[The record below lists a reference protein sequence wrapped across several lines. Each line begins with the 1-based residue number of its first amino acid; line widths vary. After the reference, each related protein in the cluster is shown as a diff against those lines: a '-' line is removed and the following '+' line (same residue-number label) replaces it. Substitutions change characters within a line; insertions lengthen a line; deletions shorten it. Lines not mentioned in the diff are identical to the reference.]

1 MADSIDEMASHLP
14 ESVVFA
20 LRKDANIANLP
31 EGARWL
37 AGLVDGTA
45 SAGVI
50 AGKSRMPETQALAGL
65 LYLAQI
71 GALDVVQAPQGW
83 TVGGPMPTTAAEP
96 ARQTESGDSLR
107 EEALAAERASHPADA
122 LALVDRAISQS
133 PNRADLH
140 ALRARMIAGVGGD
153 PKVAASHALRAA
165 QLESGNTS
173 YRDMAREYASRAG
186 LPAPDL
192 SATPQKMRGSEPPR
206 VKPTTRNSLLPRDAR
221 GWTVAGA
228 AVGLVALVAAWNVWY
243 FALRTAGD
251 HPRALDPKAFSAIVP
266 LDRLQIFGGT
276 AYGSVTVAWD
286 GLPEREKKV
295 QGLVEAL
302 ASSGAH
308 DVVLVDSENRIV
320 ARGNH
325 TVATVFVPVAAPH
338 VTPTK

>member
-14 ESVVFA
+14 VSVVFK

-45 SAGVI
+45 SAGDI
-50 AGKSRMPETQALAGL
+50 AGMSRMPAPQALAGL

-71 GALDVVQAPQGW
+71 GALDVVQAPEGW
-83 TVGGPMPTTAAEP
+83 TVGGPMPTTAAAP
-96 ARQTESGDSLR
+96 PRRTESGDSLR
-107 EEALAAERASHPADA
+107 EEAVAAERAGHPADA

-140 ALRARMIAGVGGD
+140 ALRARLIIGAGGD
-153 PKVAASHALRAA
+153 LKIAASHALRAA

-186 LPAPDL
+186 LPVPDL
-192 SATPQKMRGSEPPR
+192 SAVPPKVRGAEPPR
-206 VKPTTRNSLLPRDAR
+206 VTPRTRSRLLPHDAK
-221 GWTVAGA
+221 GWAVAGI
-228 AVGLVALVAAWNVWY
+228 AVGLVVLVAGWNVWY

-251 HPRALDPKAFSAIVP
+251 HPRALDPKSVSAIVP
-266 LDRLQIFGGT
+266 LERLQIFGGT
-276 AYGSVTVAWD
+276 AYGSVTAAWN

-295 QGLVEAL
+295 QALVNAL
-302 ASSGAH
+302 AASGAH

-325 TVATVFVPVAAPH
+325 DVATVFVPVSAPH
-338 VTPTK
+338 VTPAK